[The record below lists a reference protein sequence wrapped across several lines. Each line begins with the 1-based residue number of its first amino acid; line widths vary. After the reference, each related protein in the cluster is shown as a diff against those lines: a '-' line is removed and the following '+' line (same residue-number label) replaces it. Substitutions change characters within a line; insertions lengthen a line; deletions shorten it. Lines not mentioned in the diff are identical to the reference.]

1 MKPDLEEFARMA
13 EAARDALPEPFKRL
27 SADVMVRV
35 ADLADQEVLDD
46 LGIDDPMG
54 LLGLYQGVD
63 LTQKS
68 IFDVGDVPDMVWLYR
83 RPILH
88 EWTCGPDDLQHVIDH
103 VLIHEIGHHFGLS
116 DDDMYGLED
125 EAYDEEGVA
134 EARRPPRG

>member
-1 MKPDLEEFARMA
+1 MKPDLDEFERLA

-35 ADLADQEVLDD
+35 ADFAEQEVLDD
-46 LGIDDPMG
+46 LGIGDPME
-54 LLGLYQGVD
+54 LLGLYQGID

-68 IFDVGDVPDMVWLYR
+68 IFDQTDMPDMVWLYR
-83 RPILH
+83 RPILRT
-88 EWTCGPDDLQHVIDH
+88 WMTGPDELQHVIDH

-125 EAYDEEGVA
+125 EAYEDEGVD
-134 EARRPPRG
+134 EADRPSRG

>member
-13 EAARDALPEPFKRL
+13 QAARDALPEPFGHL

-35 ADLADQEVLDD
+35 ADFADQEVLDD
-46 LGIDDPMG
+46 LGIGDPME
-54 LLGLYQGVD
+54 LLGLYQGID

-68 IFDVGDVPDMVWLYR
+68 IFDATDMPDMVWLYR
-83 RPILH
+83 RPILRT
-88 EWTCGPDDLQHVIDH
+88 WMTGPDELQHVIDH

-125 EAYDEEGVA
+125 EAYEDEGVA
-134 EARRPPRG
+134 ELDRPPRG